1 MNSFDWLQ
9 LFSPQIPWSRLKLA
23 GRSRALLLGFPILL
37 AACAVPE
44 PIVIQGTAVPP
55 LPTLDA
61 DRVMEGERLYAQY
74 CAACHGA
81 ELEGQ
86 PNWQQPQENGS
97 YPAPPHD
104 GSGHTWHHPDELLL
118 DVIANGG
125 DPAFGATMPGF
136 GEQLDDGE
144 MRAIL
149 EYIKSHWDTES
160 RESQWWITAR

>member
-1 MNSFDWLQ
+1 MKSYDRSQ
-9 LFSPQIPWSRLKLA
+9 RFSPQLLWSRLKLA
-23 GRSRALLLGFPILL
+23 GRSRAFLQGFPILL

-61 DRVMEGERLYAQY
+61 DRVTVGERLYAQN

-86 PNWQQPQENGS
+86 PNWQQPKEDGS

-104 GSGHTWHHPDELLL
+104 SSGHTWHHRDELLL
-118 DVIANGG
+118 DIIANGG
-125 DPAFGATMPGF
+125 DPAFGATMLGF
-136 GEQLDDGE
+136 KGQLSEDE
-144 MRAIL
+144 MVAVL
-149 EYIKSHWDTES
+149 EYIKSHWDTDS

>member
-1 MNSFDWLQ
+1 MGISIF
-9 LFSPQIPWSRLKLA
+9 
-23 GRSRALLLGFPILL
+23 L

-61 DRVMEGERLYAQY
+61 DRVVEGERLYAQY
-74 CAACHGA
+74 CTVCHGA

-86 PNWQQPQENGS
+86 PSWQQPQEDGS

-104 GSGHTWHHPDELLL
+104 SSGHTWHHPDELLL
-118 DVIANGG
+118 DIIAKGG
-125 DPAFGATMPGF
+125 NPAFGSTMPGF
-136 GEQLDDGE
+136 EEQLDDGE

-149 EYIKSHWDTES
+149 EFIKSHWDTEL
-160 RESQWWITAR
+160 RESQWWISSR